1 MPSTPASTKGAAT
14 REAILARSYALACRN
29 GLEGL
34 TIGLLAEQV
43 GMSKSGVFAHFGSRE
58 DLQLSTLDFAG
69 ELFARSVLEPALKEQ
84 RGLPRLR
91 AIFANWAEWVR
102 HDQDG
107 GCIFLAAAS
116 EYDDRPGA
124 IRDRLLARAARA
136 CRAAGGRRGRPRR
149 IHRSR
154 PVRLRD
160 VRDRARDPPRRG
172 IDRLHRRLG
181 PRPARVRTTHPGLR
195 PHPLILPHAR
205 SAHGQLAR
213 QE

>member
-1 MPSTPASTKGAAT
+1 MKTNVRAFIWHMPSTPASTKGAAT

-124 IRDRLLARAARA
+124 IRDRLLA
-136 CRAAGGRRGRPRR
+136 
-149 IHRSR
+149 
-154 PVRLRD
+154 LE
-160 VRDRARDPPRRG
+160 
-172 IDRLHRRLG
+172 
-181 PRPARVRTTHPGLR
+181 
-195 PHPLILPHAR
+195 
-205 SAHGQLAR
+205 SAWREQLAR
-213 QE
+213 AAQQAVDAGDLDASTDPAQFAFEMYAIALAIHHDAGLTGYTGALGRGLRAFERLIQGYAPTR